1 MNTIYENNLK
11 ALKQKN
17 EKLWEAFYTYAKQQ
31 KESRAFTAVAK
42 NGEVIIGY
50 HGKDRDFNLNSTYNP
65 SKEAEKLMAEYDT
78 IPDNAFL
85 CMYGLANGI
94 FAKRFL
100 ECNPHGNAIYV
111 YEPDLD
117 IFMTAMQE
125 IDLTELLNN
134 NRFFIAVESLN
145 TDDFGDFL
153 LSYIS
158 EINELTNRYMA
169 LPIYQ
174 TRFPEG
180 YDRYKQIIKDKYEYY
195 RIQTNTLIKVG
206 KQIGLASISNMRFL
220 PNCRSGAD
228 YKDYFPE
235 DVPAIIVA
243 AGPSLQK
250 NVDLLKK
257 AKGKAITIVVDSAIN
272 TVMAHGV
279 MPDFVITVDTN
290 KELKNFTAEGL
301 ADVFFLADA
310 TANTAVLDM
319 VKPKNLVFY
328 STDSGTWSRM
338 FSDAGTSLGE
348 IFAGG

>member
-134 NRFFIAVESLN
+134 NRFF
-145 TDDFGDFL
+145 
-153 LSYIS
+153 
-158 EINELTNRYMA
+158 
-169 LPIYQ
+169 
-174 TRFPEG
+174 
-180 YDRYKQIIKDKYEYY
+180 
-195 RIQTNTLIKVG
+195 
-206 KQIGLASISNMRFL
+206 
-220 PNCRSGAD
+220 
-228 YKDYFPE
+228 
-235 DVPAIIVA
+235 
-243 AGPSLQK
+243 
-250 NVDLLKK
+250 
-257 AKGKAITIVVDSAIN
+257 
-272 TVMAHGV
+272 
-279 MPDFVITVDTN
+279 
-290 KELKNFTAEGL
+290 
-301 ADVFFLADA
+301 
-310 TANTAVLDM
+310 
-319 VKPKNLVFY
+319 
-328 STDSGTWSRM
+328 
-338 FSDAGTSLGE
+338 FS
-348 IFAGG
+348 F

>member
-257 AKGKAITIVVDSAIN
+257 AKGKAITIEQRIKEFYGRRTCGCIFSCRCYCKYSRVGYGKTKKS
-272 TVMAHGV
+272 GV
-279 MPDFVITVDTN
+279 LFYGFWNMEP
-290 KELKNFTAEGL
+290 
-301 ADVFFLADA
+301 DVFGCRKF
-310 TANTAVLDM
+310 
-319 VKPKNLVFY
+319 
-328 STDSGTWSRM
+328 TWRDFCGRISC
-338 FSDAGTSLGE
+338 AGCNGACDRLG
-348 IFAGG
+348 I